1 MSTKS
6 RPDGESSA
14 APHAASPPAKENTN
28 LNLNLNRRPALQR
41 CFHKSRGGWFVQ
53 HGEREK
59 AGPFADKAEAQMAM
73 LYYSARM
80 FWPSEKQLREFARSG
95 K

>member
-6 RPDGESSA
+6 RPNGELSA
-14 APHAASPPAKENTN
+14 ASRAASPPAQENPKSN
-28 LNLNLNRRPALQR
+28 PPLNHCPALQR

-53 HGEREK
+53 HGECEK
-59 AGPFADKAEAQMAM
+59 AGPFVDKAEAQMAM

-80 FWPSEKQLREFARSG
+80 FWPSEKQLREFTRSG